1 MPHDVQPWVHLSL
14 RMWLRSACGFCSL
27 YGQRLIGVVLERSLV
42 ETPGFAFECEAF

>member
-1 MPHDVQPWVHLSL
+1 VAAKRLWVQL
-14 RMWLRSACGFCSL
+14 A